1 MDKSVVQKL
10 IILISLTLLP
20 FSAYSDDDYP
30 IGPGADKLIG
40 TWKLETSTTIYGS
53 LTDPDSSNAT
63 TFGSNF
69 SFTLTIKDDNTWT
82 IDFVYLGE
90 SESSSGTWSIT
101 GNKITT
107 KESGKPDE
115 TSYYSISGNKLTT
128 TSSEIIDGY
137 TTFEVAEFI
146 RQ

>member
-69 SFTLTIKDDNTWT
+69 SFTLTINDDTWT
-82 IDFVYLGE
+82 IDLIARGE
-90 SESSSGTWSIT
+90 TESSSGTWSVS
-101 GNKITT
+101 GNKITI
-107 KESGKPDE
+107 KEQGEPDE
-115 TSYYSISGNKLTT
+115 TSDYSISSNKLTI
-128 TSSEIIDGY
+128 TSSETIDGY
-137 TTFEVAEFI
+137 TTFEVAEFT

>member
-20 FSAYSDDDYP
+20 FSVYSDDDYP

-40 TWKLETSTTIYGS
+40 TWKLETSSTFYGS

-63 TFGSNF
+63 TFGSDF
-69 SFTLTIKDDNTWT
+69 SFTLTIKDNYWT
-82 IDFVYLGE
+82 TDFVSLGE
-90 SESSSGTWSIT
+90 TKSNSGTWSVSGNTIT
-101 GNKITT
+101 I
-107 KESGKPDE
+107 KEQGEPDE
-115 TSYYSISGNKLTT
+115 TSGYSISGNKLTI
-128 TSSEIIDGY
+128 TSSETIDGY
-137 TTFEVAEFI
+137 TIFEVAEFT